1 MCTRTF
7 VMVIPPWGP
16 QWSSWAKTD
25 LTHNVNKMSQDVVW
39 QTSIKTKEE
48 KGSLLRLGAVK
59 IYLNLSGQNNP
70 QNSLMKVMVLIK
82 LTRRRR
88 AAGSGRTKS
97 GQGWCFT
104 ALFCPSELACI
115 HSDSHRATTS
125 SKNTQWSILE
135 SMRLDS
141 VIRDKL
147 RQQRQS
153 SKAKEEV
160 HLKQTA

>member
-1 MCTRTF
+1 
-7 VMVIPPWGP
+7 MVIPPWGP
-16 QWSSWAKTD
+16 QWSLWGKTD
-25 LTHNVNKMSQDVVW
+25 FTHKQQQNESRRLANLNQDGRRWKVHCH
-39 QTSIKTKEE
+39 
-48 KGSLLRLGAVK
+48 RLGAVK

-88 AAGSGRTKS
+88 TAGSGGTKS

-104 ALFCPSELACI
+104 ALFCHSELACI

-135 SMRLDS
+135 SMCLDS
-141 VIRDKL
+141 VKRDKL

-153 SKAKEEV
+153 SKAKEEEV
-160 HLKQTA
+160 QKQTA